1 MNANPVGEFLDRKA
15 RLLGA
20 AKEARV
26 SGGDRV
32 GVEVDELLVLIH

>member
-1 MNANPVGEFLDRKA
+1 
-15 RLLGA
+15 LLGA

-26 SGGDRV
+26 NGDDRV